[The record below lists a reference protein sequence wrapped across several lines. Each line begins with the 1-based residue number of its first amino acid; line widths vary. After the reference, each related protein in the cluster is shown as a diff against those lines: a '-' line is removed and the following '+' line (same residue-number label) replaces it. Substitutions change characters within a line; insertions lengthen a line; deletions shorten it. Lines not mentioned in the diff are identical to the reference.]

1 MEYRRLGSSG
11 IKVSEIA
18 LGSWLTY
25 GTVTEREQA
34 ISCMKTA
41 FELGINHI
49 DCANVYGAHP
59 HEAES
64 FLKEALAP
72 YVRESYV
79 LTTKVF
85 GKVGSGPNDQGL
97 SRKHIFSEIDKSLNA
112 LGTEYI
118 DLYYC
123 HRFDNH
129 TDLEETLRALD
140 DLVRAGKI
148 LYAGFSEWPVQKIAE
163 AVQLQKQLGLHK
175 LVVSQ
180 PQYNIFHREI
190 ESGVLP
196 ICEEAGIGQ
205 AVWSP
210 LAQGVLT
217 GKYKPGM
224 ALPSGSR
231 AATDRVKNS
240 MQRYL
245 DDEFLGKVEQ
255 LGEVASQAGLSLAQL
270 SLAWVLRQPNVSSAL
285 IGASKPS
292 QLEEN
297 VKASGVKLTDEVL
310 RNIDEVVGL

>member
-1 MEYRRLGSSG
+1 LAYIRNRYRTRASHFQYENR
-11 IKVSEIA
+11 I
-18 LGSWLTY
+18 
-25 GTVTEREQA
+25 
-34 ISCMKTA
+34 
-41 FELGINHI
+41 
-49 DCANVYGAHP
+49 
-59 HEAES
+59 
-64 FLKEALAP
+64 
-72 YVRESYV
+72 
-79 LTTKVF
+79 
-85 GKVGSGPNDQGL
+85 
-97 SRKHIFSEIDKSLNA
+97 
-112 LGTEYI
+112 
-118 DLYYC
+118 
-123 HRFDNH
+123 